1 MEAFEEFGAYN
12 TFIVGGSHNF
22 FNIGMVEIIS
32 ALIENEIIILTNLCS
47 HLCSQF
53 GGRQGGAAASI

>member
-12 TFIVGGSHNF
+12 TFIVGRSHNF

-32 ALIENEIIILTNLCS
+32 ALIENEIIIFVLPLFEF
-47 HLCSQF
+47 LKYF
-53 GGRQGGAAASI
+53 LVDGL